1 MLFIWGTRLYGKT
14 DEVPGLFHVATK
26 FGHFWYIPLIPL
38 GSIIVLE
45 ETSEGWRGLP
55 IGISLKSILLGWMA
69 AAAAIGTLVLVFKT
83 LCVAYDGKSWL
94 MAALLNLAPVAAWT
108 STLLP
113 FFRRASYTRARE
125 LAGRMNLSNEILDPI
140 RDKLR

>member
-1 MLFIWGTRLYGKT
+1 MLIIWGTRLYGKT
-14 DEVPGLFHVATK
+14 DKVPGLFHVATK

-45 ETSEGWRGLP
+45 ETSEGWQGLP
-55 IGISLKSILLGWMA
+55 MGIRLKSIFLGWMGA
-69 AAAAIGTLVLVFKT
+69 AAVIGTLVLAFKT

-94 MAALLNLAPVAAWT
+94 MAALLTLSPVAAWVT
-108 STLLP
+108 TLLP
-113 FFRRASYTRARE
+113 CFRRASYTRARE